1 MDQKAFIE
9 SIDSTINKL
18 KKDIQSYNRI
28 IGIGN
33 IIKIVLSLCYSYFN
47 SRGI

>member
-18 KKDIQSYNRI
+18 KKIFNRI
-28 IGIGN
+28 IE
-33 IIKIVLSLCYSYFN
+33 SLA
-47 SRGI
+47 

>member
-28 IGIGN
+28 IGIG
-33 IIKIVLSLCYSYFN
+33 
-47 SRGI
+47 